1 MQCITLPGFLQHF
14 QLSKLQELSF
24 YQVPPLSSSILR
36 LIFPY
41 LAKLCIVNV
50 HFLVWNKY
58 CAWLQQNAAK
68 YQYIYYRTVTS
79 NVQFWNISRNKVVLW
94 DSFHDKHPCLSWDI
108 LLCGGCDATWSLPTE
123 GGAKL
128 RIADAITQHS
138 MACTNTGSFESHLK
152 AVIIPATGR
161 TERLEA
167 ALIWMAVDQPSS
179 FITKTP
185 PKQAISRVN
194 IYGRYTSC
202 FIKHCI
208 RKD

>member
-36 LIFPY
+36 LMFPY

-94 DSFHDKHPCLSWDI
+94 DSFHDKHPCLYWDI
-108 LLCGGCDATWSLPTE
+108 LLLRLWCNMVPANRRGSKAENSWCYYTALHGIHKHRKLWVTLKGSNYTCYRQNRKVGSSSDLDGCRSA
-123 GGAKL
+123 
-128 RIADAITQHS
+128 
-138 MACTNTGSFESHLK
+138 F
-152 AVIIPATGR
+152 
-161 TERLEA
+161 
-167 ALIWMAVDQPSS
+167 
-179 FITKTP
+179 
-185 PKQAISRVN
+185 
-194 IYGRYTSC
+194 
-202 FIKHCI
+202 
-208 RKD
+208 